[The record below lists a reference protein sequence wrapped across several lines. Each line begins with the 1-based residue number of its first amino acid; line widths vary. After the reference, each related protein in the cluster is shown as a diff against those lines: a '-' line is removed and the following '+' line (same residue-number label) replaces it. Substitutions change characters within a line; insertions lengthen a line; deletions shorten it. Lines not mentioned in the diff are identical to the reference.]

1 MKILLL
7 ADIHSNFPALS
18 AVEQAFAP
26 ATFTAILNCGDSLV
40 YAPFYNETAEWLRD
54 HHAISIL
61 GNTDRKVIK
70 LLKGKDFKKPSDKE
84 KRMMYLHAAE
94 ALNKENSAWL
104 LGLKKKEK
112 LKINGRE
119 LALYHG
125 SPDDPDEFLFNTTP
139 DARFLQLAEKMRRKG
154 ISIVVTG
161 HSHTPYVKKLGGV
174 WFINPGSVGRMFD
187 GNPRASCAVLQLTEE
202 EVRITPHRLEY
213 DVEAVVKKLQQE
225 GDPPVYSDMYR
236 LGRKLN

>member
-18 AVEQAFAP
+18 AVGRAFAP
-26 ATFTAILNCGDSLV
+26 ATFEAVLNCGDSLV
-40 YAPFYNETAEWLRD
+40 YAPFYNETVEWLRD

-70 LLKGKDFKKPSDKE
+70 LLKGKDFKKPSNKE
-84 KRMMYLHAAE
+84 KRMMYLRAAE
-94 ALNKENSAWL
+94 ELNTKNTTWL
-104 LGLKKKEK
+104 LGLKKEKK
-112 LKINGRE
+112 LKISGRE
-119 LALYHG
+119 IALYHG

-174 WFINPGSVGRMFD
+174 WFINPGSTGRMFD
-187 GNPRASCAVLQLTEE
+187 GDPRLSCAVLQLTGA
-202 EVRITPHRLEY
+202 EVRVTPHRLEY
-213 DVEAVVKKLQQE
+213 DVEAVVKRLQQE
-225 GDPPVYSDMYR
+225 GYPPVYKDMYR

>member
-18 AVEQAFAP
+18 AVEKAFPP
-26 ATFTAILNCGDSLV
+26 ATFEAILNCGDSLV
-40 YAPFYNETAEWLRD
+40 YAPFYNETADWLRN

-70 LLKGKDFKKPSDKE
+70 LLKGKDFKKPSSRE
-84 KRMMYLHAAE
+84 KRMMYLRAAE
-94 ALNKENSAWL
+94 ALNKENTAWI

-112 LKINGRE
+112 LKFSSRT

-139 DARFLQLAEKMRRKG
+139 DARFLQLAGKMRRKD

-161 HSHTPYVKKLGGV
+161 HSHTPYVKKIGGI

-187 GNPRASCAVLQLTEE
+187 GKPMVSCAVLQLTGE
-202 EVRITPHRLEY
+202 EVNVTPHRLKY
-213 DVEAVVKKLQQE
+213 DVEAVVKRLQQE
-225 GDPPVYSDMYR
+225 EYPPVYSEMYR